1 MQQYKALVFDFDGTL
16 AHLTIDFDSMKRKLA
31 ALAEGFLGE
40 RPEAP
45 AKPALEWLDDL
56 AAEIAEYE
64 GRDLGLEFH
73 CRGRLVVQAT
83 ELDAAARGGL
93 FPFTRDLLGELRSRG
108 VATGIITRNST
119 AAVRVVFPD
128 VREQCDVFLPRED
141 VPAVKPHPE
150 HLLEALRRMGAEP
163 GRALMVGDHALDLE
177 TGRRAGVRTAGVA
190 GGNMTLEELE
200 RAGADHLA
208 QDAAG
213 LVAGLRA
220 AGLLA

>member
-16 AHLTIDFDSMKRKLA
+16 AHLTIDFDFMKRKLA

-40 RPEAP
+40 RPEPP

-119 AAVRVVFPD
+119 AAVRMVFPD

-190 GGNMTLEELE
+190 GGNMPLEELE